1 MAWKA
6 RRELLPAAPSI
17 VLHTVLTGQ
26 HRLQQEDAA
35 SFSYYSN
42 SKKGADMQSFLCILW
57 LYPNYFPT
65 KRTEGT
71 KSEQQEV

>member
-1 MAWKA
+1 MGCKA
-6 RRELLPAAPSI
+6 GREFLLAAASI

-26 HRLQQEDAA
+26 HQLQQGDAA
-35 SFSYYSN
+35 SFSYYNN